1 MGCEFEQ
8 ENWEGYMVNT
18 IYANQVEHLICMQ
31 EGDNGKYFLVKPET
45 RQCKI
50 KIRSFNNTVLDKIK
64 VAYIP
69 INSNIST
76 TGHKLQ
82 GKSLDH
88 LIINSWA
95 YGCPHWV
102 YVVLSRVKTLKS
114 LILNE
119 KLDVHRDYEAKKE
132 LVRWEK
138 QIKAD
143 IETKTFAIRGKSDLE
158 ELKYNI

>member
-1 MGCEFEQ
+1 
-8 ENWEGYMVNT
+8 
-18 IYANQVEHLICMQ
+18 MQ
-31 EGDNGKYFLVKPET
+31 EGHKGNYFLVQPET

-50 KIRSFNNTVLDKIK
+50 KLKKYSDAVLDKIK
-64 VAYIP
+64 VTYLP

-82 GKSLDH
+82 GRTLDH
-88 LIINSWA
+88 LIVNSWA
-95 YGCPHWV
+95 YKCPHWV

-119 KLDVHRDYEAKKE
+119 KLDVHCNYEARKE

-143 IETKTFAIRGKSDLE
+143 IETKTFSIRGKSDLE
-158 ELKYNI
+158 EYMREELRYKM

>member
-1 MGCEFEQ
+1 
-8 ENWEGYMVNT
+8 
-18 IYANQVEHLICMQ
+18 MQ
-31 EGDNGKYFLVKPET
+31 EGHKGNYFLVQPET

-50 KIRSFNNTVLDKIK
+50 KLKKYSDAVLDKIK
-64 VAYIP
+64 VTYLP

-82 GKSLDH
+82 GRTLDH
-88 LIINSWA
+88 LIVNSWA
-95 YGCPHWV
+95 YKCPHWV

-119 KLDVHRDYEAKKE
+119 KLDVHRNFEARKD

-138 QIKAD
+138 SMKAD
-143 IETKTFAIRGKSDLE
+143 IETKTFRIRGKSDLE
-158 ELKYNI
+158 EYMKEEIQYNI